1 MAAVMLLIVFF
12 LNSTTS
18 SKFNIKAIKKKENLL
33 SLATAAT
40 LLALSPSNQF
50 ALVFA
55 STSTAVVLSANHYL
69 RYKNRF
75 RKELIL
81 IAIL

>member
-18 SKFNIKAIKKKENLL
+18 SKFNIKAIKKRENLL
-33 SLATAAT
+33 SLVTASA
-40 LLALSPSNQF
+40 LVALSPSNQF

-55 STSTAVVLSANHYL
+55 FTSTAVVLSANHYL
-69 RYKNRF
+69 RYKNSF
-75 RKELIL
+75 GKELIL
-81 IAIL
+81 IVIL